1 MCNVSGNTF
10 LSWPSA
16 GKNITG
22 MISRTSHLM
31 DAKVQIIFE
40 LTKNNGMKTT
50 LCFPKKNVSFAW
62 WNGKYVVHLPKNKE
76 NNFPKDC
83 NRC

>member
-1 MCNVSGNTF
+1 
-10 LSWPSA
+10 
-16 GKNITG
+16 
-22 MISRTSHLM
+22 M

-76 NNFPKDC
+76 NNLPKDDDKC
-83 NRC
+83 